1 MLRRT
6 RPAVCVL
13 CILPVLAM
21 LGGCSNYSARLANL
35 RPDLAAGKYDEALTL
50 LEGTRKGKD
59 ELLYHLERGLVLHYA
74 DRWQESNDEFQAGEE
89 LAEDLYTR
97 SISQAVF
104 SLMTSDNTIS
114 YRATPF
120 EMAMIPYYRAL
131 NYAYLGEKT
140 EALVEARKASF
151 YLQQYTDQALQ
162 LAEQAAAADG
172 AQAAED
178 GADAA
183 AAADLEQL
191 RNNAF
196 LQYFSGLLYE
206 WDGELNDAFISYRQA
221 LQAYRTTSSQLAV
234 ETPPWLAEDLLRTG
248 RRLGFREELEQ
259 LAQAYPDLFAA
270 EEGGDA
276 PRSSRQEDESGE
288 VVLLLELGFVPHKVQ
303 RELNVPIL
311 KDDDRSVAVDDWAES
326 LVLRTRPG
334 WSAGDKEIE
343 YWLRLALPE
352 LVSDCPW
359 LRGARVTAGV
369 VGGNALAVPVED
381 LGGRARLTFEAAYGK
396 ILLKTLA
403 RALTKYLAKQ
413 KADDVGW
420 ATGALAN
427 IFGAATETADTRSW
441 LTLPN
446 LITMARLRL
455 APGTYDLRVE
465 LVDPDGAPAGSRTIH
480 DVTVQPGSRTFISR
494 RILDT
499 PPSEP

>member
-6 RPAVCVL
+6 RPALSVL
-13 CILPVLAM
+13 CILPVLVL
-21 LGGCSNYSARLANL
+21 LGGCSTYSCRLANL
-35 RPDLAAGKYDEALTL
+35 RPDLAAGNYDEALTL
-50 LEGTRKGKD
+50 LEETRKDKD

-74 DRWQESNDEFQAGEE
+74 DRWQESNDEFQVGEE

-114 YRATPF
+114 YRAAPF

-140 EALVEARKASF
+140 EALVEARKASV
-151 YLQQYTDQALQ
+151 YLQQYTDQVLQ
-162 LAEQAAAADG
+162 PDEEG
-172 AQAAED
+172 ATAAED
-178 GADAA
+178 AA
-183 AAADLEQL
+183 IAVDLEQL

-206 WDGELNDAFISYRQA
+206 WDGELNDAFI
-221 LQAYRTTSSQLAV
+221 AYREALRAYGAASSQLAV
-234 ETPPWLAEDLLRTG
+234 ETPPWLGEDLLRTG
-248 RRLGFREELEQ
+248 RKLGFREELEQ
-259 LAQAYPDLFAA
+259 LAQSYPDLFPAA
-270 EEGGDA
+270 EEGGGS
-276 PRSSRQEDESGE
+276 RSSVEEGGSGE
-288 VVLLLELGFVPHKVQ
+288 VVLLLELGFVAHKEQ

-311 KDDDRSVAVDDWAES
+311 KDDDRSIAVDDWAES

-334 WSAGDKEIE
+334 WSAGKKEIE
-343 YWLRLALPE
+343 YWLRLAVPE
-352 LVSDCPW
+352 LVSDRPW
-359 LRGARVTAGV
+359 LKGARVTAGV

-381 LGGRARLTFEAAYGK
+381 LEGRARLSFEAAYGK

-413 KADDVGW
+413 KADNVSW

-427 IFGAATETADTRSW
+427 LFGAATETADTRSW

-455 APGTYDLRVE
+455 PPGTYDLQVE
-465 LVDPDGAPAGSRTIH
+465 LVDAHGAPAGNRTIH
-480 DVTVQPGSRTFISR
+480 GVTVRAGGWTFLSQ
-494 RILDT
+494 RILDA
-499 PPSEP
+499 PPGGSQP